1 MSVKKVALLTS
12 VISFFINAKISFAAL
27 SQVQENGSGGFA
39 TLDQLTVVFAN
50 VASVVSTLIG
60 FALLIM
66 LIRGGVGYITAQGDP
81 KAVASAR
88 ATLTW
93 AVVGFL
99 VVLASY
105 LIISFFVGFFNV
117 PGIGKFCVPG
127 NGTACP

>member
-1 MSVKKVALLTS
+1 M
-12 VISFFINAKISFAAL
+12 SFAAL
-27 SQVQENGSGGFA
+27 TQVQETGSGGFA

-50 VASVVSTLIG
+50 VASVVATLIG

-93 AVVGFL
+93 AIVGFL
-99 VVLASY
+99 VVLASF
-105 LIISFFVGFFNV
+105 LIISLLSELFFPGKVGVKSFCI
-117 PGIGKFCVPG
+117 PGTTV
-127 NGTACP
+127 CPINW